1 MEKILRALFPFVFI
15 PLFLNAEFAVKSYH
29 EFRNENVIRQSYE
42 QSCGAS
48 SLATLISML
57 DIKQLSELD
66 VLEKMSENKNSLN
79 TDMVS
84 FKDLKETSAK
94 LGYEAQGYRL
104 DRNLFDKLNIPV
116 LVKIENDPRFPNFVI
131 AINHPGDFVTIMDP
145 SFGEYV
151 SLKSDFFKLWDRQS
165 KGGHALI
172 LASNSGVLKEH
183 KLNLPSK
190 NLFLK

>member
-1 MEKILRALFPFVFI
+1 MEKILRALFPFVLI

-48 SLATLISML
+48 SLAALISML

-116 LVKIENDPRFPNFVI
+116 LVKIENDPRFPHFVI

-165 KGGHALI
+165 KGGYALI

>member
-1 MEKILRALFPFVFI
+1 MEKILRALFPFVLI

-57 DIKQLSELD
+57 DIKQLNELD

-116 LVKIENDPRFPNFVI
+116 LVKIENDPRFPHFVI

-151 SLKSDFFKLWDRQS
+151 SLKSVFFKLWDRQS
-165 KGGHALI
+165 KGGYALI